1 MEADDLRIGN
11 WVKDIKKGYVSIHG
25 IEPNWEEVWL
35 NYCHGSGIY
44 KKRII
49 EIRPIPLTEELLK
62 KCGFQQRPIRND
74 SYSLC
79 LQEFCIYR
87 NEDTCHFE
95 LPNEY
100 GGTGSYVEIKS
111 LHQLQNL
118 YFALTG
124 EELEIN
130 LSDED
135 DRYFTKF

>member
-1 MEADDLRIGN
+1 MKAEELRVGN
-11 WVKDIKKGYVSIHG
+11 WVKDIKKGYG
-25 IEPNWEEVWL
+25 FIEAIETNWVAACF
-35 NYCHGSGIY
+35 NCGFGMGVY
-44 KKRII
+44 KILITEI
-49 EIRPIPLTEELLK
+49 EPIPLTEELLK

-87 NEDTCHFE
+87 NKDTCHFE

-124 EELEIN
+124 EELEMN
-130 LSDED
+130 
-135 DRYFTKF
+135 F